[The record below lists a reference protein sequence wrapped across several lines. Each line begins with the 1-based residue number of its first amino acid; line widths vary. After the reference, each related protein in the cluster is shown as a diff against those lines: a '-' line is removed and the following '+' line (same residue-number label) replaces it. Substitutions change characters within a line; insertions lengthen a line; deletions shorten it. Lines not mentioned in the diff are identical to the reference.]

1 MDSLEERQKTFF
13 ANCAKNKTKGSE
25 REEYEGIRKEY
36 QKVNFLLLS
45 ETKAQILVNNMP
57 HNLHNPHRN
66 FSKYLRLILGHRGL
80 K

>member
-45 ETKAQILVNNMP
+45 ETKAQILVNNKNIFDTYAP
-57 HNLHNPHRN
+57 QSAQP
-66 FSKYLRLILGHRGL
+66 S
-80 K
+80 